1 VLVFKPWER
10 YTRREFNT
18 ILKVLLFMSEEID
31 TPVPLNKI
39 APAEGSAPTGA
50 TSEKPASHA
59 PAQQVTQEVAGG
71 AVSVE
76 DASEEPKM
84 LNVDSG
90 VAKSP
95 ARSRVAPRSDV
106 DRGDLEED
114 DETWTNQPVGSSPDD
129 GEMNDGPDEG
139 EDEED
144 DDAPIATRKVIQN
157 ARDVICEELPARAQ
171 RAKLRLRP
179 QLTGAFVIE
188 IANTGEKFLFDWR
201 GEEAKVTPVSG
212 PVDLAAADNTDPS
225 KVDSIISIS
234 DQHMMAVRS
243 GDLNPQVAMLADK
256 IRVQGKIGP
265 AVYLFNLVAPRVRE

>member
-1 VLVFKPWER
+1 
-10 YTRREFNT
+10 
-18 ILKVLLFMSEEID
+18 MSEEID
-31 TPVPLNKI
+31 TPGPLIKV
-39 APAEGSAPTGA
+39 ALADGSAPSSV
-50 TSEKPASHA
+50 TSEKPALHA

-71 AVSVE
+71 AVSLD

-90 VAKSP
+90 VTKSP
-95 ARSRVAPRSDV
+95 ARSRVAPRSDL
-106 DRGDLEED
+106 DRGDLDED
-114 DETWTNQPVGSSPDD
+114 DETWTNQPAGSSPDD
-129 GEMNDGPDEG
+129 GEMNDGPDDG
-139 EDEED
+139 EDDEED